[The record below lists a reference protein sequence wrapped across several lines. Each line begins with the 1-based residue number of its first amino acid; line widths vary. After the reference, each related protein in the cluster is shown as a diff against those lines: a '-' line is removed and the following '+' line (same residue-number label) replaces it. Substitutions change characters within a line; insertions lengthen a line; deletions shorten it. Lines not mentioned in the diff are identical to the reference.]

1 MKKQFMFTAAL
12 AALAI
17 CIPVGARAVSAD
29 ADGAEPEAVTGISGD
44 ADSAE
49 SAAETVHD
57 STSYSVSC
65 DVNEDAGEGISV
77 TKISVS
83 DENGQT
89 ICMSGE
95 SDADLT
101 EADTEELTNLLR
113 QHQNMTDALQDGAE
127 PDEAQQTEL
136 DAIEARIDELMKQYG
151 LTAFFFSGE
160 DDTEY
165 SYAYSGDENGVR
177 VFVYDTDGAELTAAD
192 ADAETVIEDGCVTKT
207 ITVIKED

>member
-17 CIPVGARAVSAD
+17 CIPVGAHAVSAD
-29 ADGAEPEAVTGISGD
+29 ADGAEPEAVTEISGD

-57 STSYSVSC
+57 SASYSVSC

-101 EADTEELTNLLR
+101 EADTEELSNLLR
-113 QHQNMTDALQDGAE
+113 QHQNMMDALQDGAE

-151 LTAFFFSGE
+151 LTAFSFSVWKSFSRRRISFSNSASR
-160 DDTEY
+160 TC
-165 SYAYSGDENGVR
+165 
-177 VFVYDTDGAELTAAD
+177 FTMAA
-192 ADAETVIEDGCVTKT
+192 
-207 ITVIKED
+207 

>member
-17 CIPVGARAVSAD
+17 CIPVGAHAVSAD
-29 ADGAEPEAVTGISGD
+29 ADGAEPEAVTEISGD

-57 STSYSVSC
+57 SASYSVSC

-101 EADTEELTNLLR
+101 EADTEELSNLIL
-113 QHQNMTDALQDGAE
+113 QYQNMTDALQDGAE
-127 PDEAQQTEL
+127 PHEAQQTEL

-151 LTAFFFSGE
+151 LTAFSFSGE

-165 SYAYSGDENGVR
+165 SYACSGDENGVR